1 MLAPVGALVLAL
13 VFLVLGIANAP
24 AGVLDSLVAPGLVVL
39 GAPIALGMLM
49 IRGSQAMRTH
59 RYRIDP
65 GGAPAAAI
73 LHEVAHADKGAQF
86 GGRTVRGRVYPNG
99 SGYVDVRLPAGA
111 PIEHHVAVDMA
122 GARGEGEYFWTS
134 PHARGDRANAAAR
147 VAHLPPKSATGCTGR
162 PTGFPRRGGGC
173 PARRRRCAAL
183 WSSGGPTDEDRAPA
197 RRWRKPGNRSGSAR
211 RRPGPGKRSAPYRAT
226 WGQAHR

>member
-13 VFLVLGIANAP
+13 VFLTLGIANAP
-24 AGVLDSLVAPGLVVL
+24 ADVLDSLAIPGLVVL

-134 PHARGDRANAAAR
+134 PHARGDRANAAWR
-147 VAHLPPKSATGCTGR
+147 VAHLPHEERDRVYREAYRLSA
-162 PTGFPRRGGGC
+162 PR
-173 PARRRRCAAL
+173 
-183 WSSGGPTDEDRAPA
+183 W
-197 RRWRKPGNRSGSAR
+197 WVSGSASSVR
-211 RRPGPGKRSAPYRAT
+211 RALEQRGAYR
-226 WGQAHR
+226 